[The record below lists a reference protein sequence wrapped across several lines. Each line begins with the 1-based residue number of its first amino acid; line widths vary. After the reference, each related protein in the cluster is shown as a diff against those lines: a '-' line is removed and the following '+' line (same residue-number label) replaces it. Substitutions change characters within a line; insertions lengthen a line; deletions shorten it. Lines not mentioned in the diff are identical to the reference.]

1 MRPLLFLAIIL
12 AHSLAAVAAPESQLV
27 TIKSPVKVTVHFPEV
42 FAIKHGPGGLPEIT
56 TRKNAGRD
64 APAMMLMSTQIDL
77 SEDAD
82 DERMLLRFLLG
93 EDKEAKIH
101 RQGKLMFIVLPDD
114 PKTITKGRYIK
125 TS

>member
-1 MRPLLFLAIIL
+1 M
-12 AHSLAAVAAPESQLV
+12 
-27 TIKSPVKVTVHFPEV
+27 TVHFPKV
-42 FAIKHGPGGLPEIT
+42 FAIKHGPGGLLEIT
-56 TRKNAGRD
+56 TRKIAGRD

-93 EDKEAKIH
+93 EDKESKIH
-101 RQGKLMFIVLPDD
+101 HQGKLMFIVLPDD